1 MQFFGIFLLVLA
13 AAVFLFLVVMLACF
27 FMAFYMPNCQ
37 KHPKEEYALPPGEI
51 YKPHRAQMVAW
62 MRHTRALPY
71 KAYTLTSFDGL
82 QLRGKFYEYAPGA
95 PIELMFHGYRGLAER
110 DLCGGV
116 QRCFSL
122 GYSVFIVDQRAC
134 GNSDGHV
141 ISFGINESKDAAA
154 WVDLLVREFGP
165 QTKIVLTGISMGAST
180 VLMAAGRPLPPNVV
194 AVVAD
199 CGYTSPKEIIC
210 KVIRQIHLPAGLLY
224 PFVRWSGKLFGG
236 FDLEEYSPL
245 QAVARC
251 TLPVIFFHGE
261 ADDFV
266 PCDMTRAMFKACT
279 APKTLLTV
287 PGAGHGLSYMI
298 DREGYVSTLRDF
310 AQKNGLPMGDSTY

>member
-1 MQFFGIFLLVLA
+1 MQFFWITLLVLA
-13 AAVFLFLVVMLACF
+13 AAAILFLGVMLVCF
-27 FMAFYMPNCQ
+27 FMAFYMTDRE
-37 KHPKEEYALPPGEI
+37 KHPKEEYSLPPGEI
-51 YKPHRAQMVAW
+51 YKPHREQMVAW
-62 MRHTRALPY
+62 MRQTRAMPH
-71 KAYTLTSFDGL
+71 KTYTLTSFDGL
-82 QLRGKFYEYAPGA
+82 RLQGKFYEYAPGA

-134 GNSDGHV
+134 GNSDGRV
-141 ISFGINESKDAAA
+141 VSFGINESKDAAA

-165 QTKIVLTGISMGAST
+165 QTKIILTGISMGAST

-210 KVIRQIHLPAGLLY
+210 KVIHQMHLPARLLY

-236 FDLEEYSPL
+236 FDVEEYSPL
-245 QAVARC
+245 QAMEACR
-251 TLPVIFFHGE
+251 LPIIFFHGE
-261 ADDFV
+261 RDDYV
-266 PCDMTRAMFKACT
+266 PCDMSRDLHAACK
-279 APKTLLTV
+279 APKALLTV
-287 PGAGHGLSYMI
+287 PGAGHGLCYII
-298 DREGYVSTLRDF
+298 DREGYVSTLQKF
-310 AQKNGLPMGDSTY
+310 AKENGLPIGNP